1 MCAYVL
7 DRPNE
12 SMVRPTAPE
21 MVPCSEFTGPITSMC
36 EMVNTFNPEGASSE
50 NINPTISTPAC
61 YEIAPSDSVSCVE
74 VAQRSKNGPVEGKK
88 NIKIFFEKYELK
100 MWFT

>member
-21 MVPCSEFTGPITSMC
+21 MVPCSEFTGPIRSMC
-36 EMVNTFNPEGASSE
+36 EMVNTLNPEGASSE

-88 NIKIFFEKYELK
+88 NIKLFFEKYELK
-100 MWFT
+100 M

>member
-1 MCAYVL
+1 MCICL
-7 DRPNE
+7 DRPNGN
-12 SMVRPTAPE
+12 MVHPTASE
-21 MVPCSEFTGPITSMC
+21 MVSTFNSGAEGACSEFTDPIRSMC

-50 NINPTISTPAC
+50 NINPTTSTPAC

-88 NIKIFFEKYELK
+88 
-100 MWFT
+100 T